1 MPRVVVAELYRDG
14 RERLLALGAELGAAD
29 AARPV
34 PACPDWTVKDLYA
47 HLAGVAADVLARR
60 LDGMMTGPWTARK
73 VQERASASLAEVCA
87 EWVASGPRLE
97 ARLGGGGR
105 DELVIDVT
113 SHEHDVRGAV
123 GRPGHRD
130 APAVAYALES
140 VVETLAAWWPAGLPA
155 VRLAGDSGAWTL
167 GAGAPAA
174 SLRASDFELLRAVMG
189 RRSRA
194 QLLALDWDAD
204 AEPYVDH
211 LHIFG
216 PAATDVVE

>member
-1 MPRVVVAELYRDG
+1 VSIAELYRDG
-14 RERLLALGAELGAAD
+14 RQRLLGLAAGLGAAD

-34 PACPDWTVKDLYA
+34 PACPGWTVKDVYA

-60 LDGMMTGPWTARK
+60 LDGMMTGPWTARQ

-87 EWVASGPRLE
+87 EWAASGPRLE

-113 SHEHDVRGAV
+113 SHEHDVRGAL
-123 GRPGHRD
+123 GRPGARD
-130 APAVAYALES
+130 APGVGFSLGSVAEG
-140 VVETLAAWWPAGLPA
+140 LAGWWPAGLAA
-155 VRLAGDSGAWTL
+155 VRVVGDSGTWAF
-167 GAGAPAA
+167 GAGTPAA
-174 SLRASDFELLRAVMG
+174 TLRASDFELLRAFMG

-194 QLLALDWDAD
+194 QLLALGWDAD

-211 LHIFG
+211 LHVFG
-216 PAATDVVE
+216 PAAADVVE